1 MKRIK
6 VVGAAII
13 DDAGHVLISKRK
25 AERVLG
31 SLWEFPGG
39 KIETGETPQAALKRE
54 MQEEFQD
61 QIVVGPQVGTTAVH
75 QYDFGEI
82 HLSVYFAKL
91 LTHHFNLLEHSKVE
105 WVEQSE
111 LLKRDWPAADGEIVK
126 ELAQIDLSEVS
137 FDA

>member
-1 MKRIK
+1 MKQIN

-13 DDAGHVLISKRK
+13 DEAGHVLISKRK

-39 KIETGETPQAALKRE
+39 KIESGETPQMALKRE

-61 QIVVGPQVGTTAVH
+61 QIIVGPQVAPTAVH

-82 HLSVYFAKL
+82 HLTVYFAKL
-91 LTHHFNLLEHSKVE
+91 LTHHFDLLEHSKVE
-105 WVEQSE
+105 WVDQSE
-111 LLKRDWPAADGEIVK
+111 LLDRDWPAADGEIVEK
-126 ELAQIDLSEVS
+126 LAQIDLSEVR